1 MHIGVK
7 ATAQIL
13 NIGENTDMTRGWDLG
28 RSPGGDIWPR
38 GTKGEPVKKKPK
50 RDQKK
55 LKFFFFKVFKTF
67 F

>member
-38 GTKGEPVKKKPK
+38 GTKGEHVKKTKKRPK
-50 RDQKK
+50 EIKI
-55 LKFFFFKVFKTF
+55 FFFKVFKTF